1 MRVGAF
7 KLDEPIPELHSPHAF
22 AVLRPW
28 IDVGKAGSATINI
41 LEKKFNAKPLGR
53 LTRPGDFFD
62 FTRYRPI
69 VRIVD
74 NERNI
79 TIPNTHI
86 NYVKHVGD
94 NDLVFFHL
102 LEPHMQG
109 ELYAESILEVLQV
122 LGVKRYCLLGGMHD
136 AVPHTKPL
144 IISGTA
150 SGGLKEKMLH
160 LGVKSSD
167 YEGPSTILI
176 LVSKEAPK
184 HDIEVMTLV
193 VHVPQYTQ
201 LDDDL
206 TSQLCLLK
214 FICSMYNFSISLE
227 NITRRAEEQY
237 KNVSQ
242 EIESEPQL
250 KQVVQ
255 HLETL
260 YESRT
265 GKLDK
270 DITRFSPEVE
280 KFLQEIDRGF
290 NQN

>member
-7 KLDEPIPELHSPHAF
+7 EIDEPVPELHNPHAF

-41 LEKKFNAKPLGR
+41 LESKFNARPLGR
-53 LTRPGDFFD
+53 LVRPGNFFD

-69 VRIVD
+69 IRLVD

-79 TIPNTHI
+79 TIPNTYI
-86 NYVKHVGD
+86 NSAKKTDG

-109 ELYAESILEVLQV
+109 ELYVESILEVLQV
-122 LGVKRYCLLGGMHD
+122 LGIKRYCLLGGMHD

-150 SGGLKEKMLH
+150 SGGLKEKLLH
-160 LGVKSSD
+160 LGLRPSD
-167 YEGPSTILI
+167 YEGPSTIVI

-184 HDIEVMTLV
+184 HDIEVMSLI
-193 VHVPQYTQ
+193 VHIPQYTQ
-201 LDDDL
+201 LDVDL
-206 TSQLCLLK
+206 MSQLCLLR
-214 FICSMYNFSISLE
+214 FVCSMYNFPIALE
-227 NITRRAEEQY
+227 NITRKAEEQY
-237 KNVSQ
+237 RNVSQ
-242 EIESEPQL
+242 AIESEPQL

-260 YESRT
+260 YESHT
-265 GKLDK
+265 GKLNK
-270 DITRFSPEVE
+270 DMTRLSPEVE
-280 KFLQEIDRGF
+280 KFLQEIDKGF

>member
-7 KLDEPIPELHSPHAF
+7 QIDEPIPELRSPHAF

-28 IDVGKAGSATINI
+28 IDVGKVGSATINI
-41 LEKKFNAKPLGR
+41 LESTFNAQPLGR
-53 LTRPGDFFD
+53 LIKPGNFFD

-69 VRIVD
+69 VRLVD

-79 TIPNTHI
+79 TVPNAYI
-86 NYVKHVGD
+86 NFVKQSEG

-102 LEPHMQG
+102 LEPHMHG
-109 ELYAESILEVLQV
+109 EMYVESILKVLQI
-122 LGVKRYCLLGGMHD
+122 LGIRRYCLLGGMHD

-150 SGGLKEKMLH
+150 SGELKEKLLH
-160 LGVKSSD
+160 LGVKLSD
-167 YEGPSTILI
+167 YEGPSTIVI

-184 HDIEVMTLV
+184 HDIEVMSLI

-206 TSQLCLLK
+206 TGQLFLLR
-214 FICSMYNFSISLE
+214 FICSLYNFPIALE
-227 NITRRAEEQY
+227 NITRKAEEQY
-237 KNVSQ
+237 RKVSQ
-242 EIESEPQL
+242 AIESEPQL
-250 KQVVQ
+250 KQVVL

-260 YESRT
+260 YESRAD
-265 GKLDK
+265 KLDK
-270 DITRFSPEVE
+270 DMPRLSPEVE

-290 NQN
+290 SQN